1 MEKINDAP
9 DLTTRLAPWKRAAG
23 LVVCIAF
30 CAWRASAYRDFW
42 SKSLWALETALYGVL
57 VVAYATRLPAVSHAR
72 GWRALIAPYL
82 IAALPFAVFVLPVNL
97 AALPRTFLPG
107 QALLIC
113 GTLLTVTAMATLGR
127 SFSISVEARRPVTT
141 GVYRFVRH
149 PVYLGEMVALLGVAL
164 IRLSPL
170 SLALTAAFW
179 VLQAQRARWEDEA
192 LIGAFPSHAGYVR
205 DVGRFGPTRARREN
219 AEAPGRD

>member
-1 MEKINDAP
+1 M
-9 DLTTRLAPWKRAAG
+9 
-23 LVVCIAF
+23 AF

-72 GWRALIAPYL
+72 GWRALVAPYV
-82 IAALPFAVFVLPVNL
+82 IASLPFVVFVLPVNV
-97 AALPRTFLPG
+97 AALPQTFVPG
-107 QALLIC
+107 QALLVI

-127 SFSISVEARRPVTT
+127 SFSISVEARRPVTR

-179 VLQAQRARWEDEA
+179 VLQALRARWEDEA
-192 LIGAFPSHAGYVR
+192 LVGAFPAHASYVDR
-205 DVGRFGPTRARREN
+205 VGRFGLRQGRPRADS
-219 AEAPGRD
+219 AASPDA